1 MMKKL
6 AASLVAGACILS
18 LAAGQAFAEDHLS
31 NQKLKANKM
40 GEKNLYTTL
49 SGFSHKGDFV
59 YFSQRNPN
67 MDQVRQGYV
76 MELVVV
82 PIANGKFQEEKIRHI
97 PLGHPVTNID
107 YTMLTPDQ
115 KDMIIVTRS
124 GATFAKLNMET
135 GKLEPLMEHESG
147 KPGFRANPEIVRA
160 VKDKMFVNGYFYDGE
175 DFSDVNCTAT
185 LDPNQKGVLAF
196 DRVHDVE
203 IYEAKLKPRN
213 LVFTNT
219 DCAFYAAQDVK
230 NGKFEGNFK
239 LYVWNPP
246 TFKEPTQFDE
256 CKEFLSFWGSAD
268 RMAYTIQKP
277 NNLYQ
282 LAIYDAKTQKKTIIA
297 DDTAE
302 PYKNIFLSEDG
313 STVLCTD
320 TKNRISRATYYYAD
334 ESTGWKLR
342 PTADIGKKTVRFGV
356 TRLSDDGSY
365 FVVYSN
371 LGFSLYRTRQSLNN
385 TTR

>member
-1 MMKKL
+1 MFKKFAVGL
-6 AASLVAGACILS
+6 ITSACVLS
-18 LAAGQAFAEDHLS
+18 LAAGQAFAEDTLS
-31 NQKLKANKM
+31 NQRLRANDM
-40 GEKNLYTTL
+40 GKKELYTTL
-49 SGFSHKGDFV
+49 NGFSHKGDFV
-59 YFSQRNPN
+59 YFTQRNPN
-67 MDQVRQGYV
+67 MEQVRQGYV

-82 PIANGKFQEEKIRHI
+82 PISNGKFNEDKIRHI
-97 PLGHPVTNID
+97 PLGSPITNID

-135 GKLEPLMEHESG
+135 GKVETLMEHESG

-196 DRVHDVE
+196 DRVYDIE
-203 IYEAKLKPRN
+203 IYEAILKPRN
-213 LVFTNT
+213 HVFTNT
-219 DCAFYAAQDVK
+219 NCAFYAAQDRDK
-230 NGKFEGNFK
+230 NNKAQGNFK

-246 TFKEPTQFDE
+246 TFEKPTQFDE
-256 CKEFLSFWGSAD
+256 CTEFVSFWGSAD

-282 LAIYDAKTQKKTIIA
+282 LAIYDAKTKTKTVIA
-297 DDTAE
+297 DDTVD

-320 TKNRISRATYYYAD
+320 TKNRVGRATYYYAD
-334 ESTGWKLR
+334 ESTGWKLK
-342 PTADIGKKTVRFGV
+342 PTADIGTKTVRFGV
-356 TRLSDDGSY
+356 TRLSDDGRY

-371 LGFSLYRTRQSLNN
+371 RGFSLYRVK
-385 TTR
+385 